1 MLYFKFNDEKLVGK
15 TYHLR
20 ELVVGVN
27 QYDTLL
33 KLFSEEVA
41 NHYRLSKPLS
51 KLSKKRMVP
60 RLLVPY
66 EWVWYLFI

>member
-41 NHYRLSKPLS
+41 NNYRVKS
-51 KLSKKRMVP
+51 R
-60 RLLVPY
+60 
-66 EWVWYLFI
+66 YLN

>member
-27 QYDTLL
+27 QYL
-33 KLFSEEVA
+33 KLKKEPSNSCKLKGQQVSEPAYLTLVE
-41 NHYRLSKPLS
+41 RG
-51 KLSKKRMVP
+51 
-60 RLLVPY
+60 LLEP
-66 EWVWYLFI
+66 